1 MVIPPLVASFTAC
14 PLDGPANDTTPVT
27 FNLSSTVRVSPTVR
41 LLPIPTPCS
50 TTKAPVVLFVEFVS
64 DVKVRTPVILEVP
77 STCSF
82 DVGSF
87 SPIPRFLFLNTN
99 VALSTSTSS

>member
-1 MVIPPLVASFTAC
+1 MVIPPADANVVKPTDLKLV
-14 PLDGPANDTTPVT
+14 
-27 FNLSSTVRVSPTVR
+27 STVRFSPTVR

-50 TTKAPVVLFVEFVS
+50 TTRAPVVLLVESVS
-64 DVKVRTPVILEVP
+64 DVKVKTPVILEVP

-99 VALSTSTSS
+99 VELSTSTSS